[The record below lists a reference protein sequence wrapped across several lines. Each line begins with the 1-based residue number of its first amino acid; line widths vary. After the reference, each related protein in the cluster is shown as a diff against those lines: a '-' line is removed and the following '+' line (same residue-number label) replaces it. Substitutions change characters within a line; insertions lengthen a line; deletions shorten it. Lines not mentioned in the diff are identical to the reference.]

1 MDRKQKMVSRSEN
14 DDVLKISREADE
26 AELMLQGQANIW
38 RHMFA
43 FADSMVLKCALELRI
58 ADIIHSHARP
68 ITLSQIATCIDSP
81 SPDITCLARIMRFL
95 VCAKIFTAAPP
106 PQSDG
111 GETLYGLTPSS
122 KWLLHDAELSLAP
135 MVLMENHPFLMAP
148 WHCLGT
154 CVKEGGIAFEKAH
167 GRQIWDFA
175 SENPEFNKLFNDGM
189 ACTAKVVMGEVV
201 AAYKDGFGSIRTLVD
216 VGGGTGGAV
225 AEVVKAYPH
234 IKGINFDLPHV
245 VASAP
250 AYEGVSHVG
259 GDMFE
264 SIPNADAI
272 FMKWIMHDWSDEDCI
287 KILKNCRKAVPE
299 KTGKIII
306 VDGVIREDSDDPFDK
321 TRLVFDLLMIA
332 HSSNGKERSEVEWKK
347 VLEEGGFPR
356 YRILEISISTLPM
369 IIEAYPE

>member
-1 MDRKQKMVSRSEN
+1 MVGTSETG
-14 DDVLKISREADE
+14 DVLKVSSEADE

-43 FADSMVLKCALELRI
+43 FADSMALKCAVELRI

-95 VCAKIFTAAPP
+95 VRAKIFTAAPPP

-135 MVLMENHPFLMAP
+135 MVFMENHPSLMAP
-148 WHCLGT
+148 WHCFGT

-189 ACTAKVVMGEVV
+189 ACTAKISIKAVI
-201 AAYKDGFGSIRTLVD
+201 AAYKDGFGCIGALVD

-225 AEVVKAYPH
+225 AELVKAYPH

-245 VASAP
+245 VATAP
-250 AYEGVSHVG
+250 AYKGVSHVG

-272 FMKWIMHDWSDEDCI
+272 FMK
-287 KILKNCRKAVPE
+287 
-299 KTGKIII
+299 KTGKVII
-306 VDGVIREDSDDPFDK
+306 VDGVIREDGDEPFDE
-321 TRLVFDLLMIA
+321 TRLVMDLVMMA
-332 HSSNGKERSEVEWKK
+332 HTSHGQERTEDEWKK
-347 VLEEGGFPR
+347 LLEEGGFPR
-356 YRILEISISTLPM
+356 YRILKIPTLQM
-369 IIEAYPE
+369 IIEAYPV